1 MYRTL
6 NVIKFLLQNGEVPRR
21 IQICSASNDTA
32 QTIWIVLW
40 LLYKAVLLIVGL
52 FFAAA
57 TQNVKIRELN
67 DSKIIAVSV
76 YCIAAISAV
85 LAFIGFFLTEEVDEQ
100 YAITGAFMILTVTL
114 VLCIIFLPT
123 VS

>member
-1 MYRTL
+1 
-6 NVIKFLLQNGEVPRR
+6 
-21 IQICSASNDTA
+21 
-32 QTIWIVLW
+32 
-40 LLYKAVLLIVGL
+40 LYKATLLLVGL

-85 LAFIGFFLTEEVDEQ
+85 LAFIGIFLTEMVDEQ

-123 VS
+123 VN